1 MSFQSLNPVNKSKSL
16 VALSKSLSYVL
27 RHGAEKEGLKID
39 SQGFIKVDDILKNNL
54 FKNTNI
60 KEIQEVVDTNDKKR
74 YHMELNDSDGCYY
87 IRANQGHTLENVDN
101 VEMTKITSAD
111 QVGTVFHGT
120 YRKHLQSILN
130 EGLKKMDRNHIH
142 CVNKI
147 MGQEIT
153 SGMRGSCNMIVYI
166 DVPLLLQDGIDLY
179 LSQNNVAL
187 TDGLNN
193 TGILPPKYFIKITDA
208 KNDVTIWQR

>member
-16 VALSKSLSYVL
+16 VSLSKSLSYVL
-27 RHGAEKEGLKID
+27 RHGAEKEGLSIN
-39 SQGFIKVDDILKNNL
+39 SEGFIKVDDLLKHKL

-74 YHMELNDSDGCYY
+74 FHMELNATDGFYY

-101 VEMTKITSAD
+101 VEMIQVTSID

-142 CVNKI
+142 FVNKI
-147 MGQEIT
+147 VGQEIT
-153 SGMRGSCNMIVYI
+153 SGMRGSCNMIIYI
-166 DVPLLLQDGIDLY
+166 DIPLLLQDGINLY
-179 LSQNNVAL
+179 LSANNVAL

-208 KNDVTIWQR
+208 KNGVTIWQR